1 MTSQTLGSARV
12 PPWKRRSRCNVR
24 QFFLDVPLMADY
36 HRLSPNCHTMITSCL
51 PENLGSLP
59 SKRRPNMSLL
69 LASKKTRAQAIAEN
83 CLKRLK
89 EDELHRTP
97 ISFGATLPI

>member
-1 MTSQTLGSARV
+1 MSGNFSWML
-12 PPWKRRSRCNVR
+12 
-24 QFFLDVPLMADY
+24 ADY

-59 SKRRPNMSLL
+59 SKRRPNMSQLVVPI
-69 LASKKTRAQAIAEN
+69 TRAQAIAEN

-89 EDELHRTP
+89 EDERPFLSEQHCRFEDDIT
-97 ISFGATLPI
+97 IHIYIVL

>member
-1 MTSQTLGSARV
+1 MSGNFSWML
-12 PPWKRRSRCNVR
+12 
-24 QFFLDVPLMADY
+24 ADY

-59 SKRRPNMSLL
+59 SKRRPNMSQLVVPI
-69 LASKKTRAQAIAEN
+69 TRAQAIAEN